1 MEYQEIK
8 KRLIFLTISLVLIL
22 GLIWLTLSL
31 LNRGKEIVKPEIIT
45 QALVGD
51 KVISL
56 ELATTPEEHYLGL
69 SNRSPICDH
78 CGLLFLFTDLK
89 ERTFVMREMNFPLD
103 IIFLLDGTI
112 VNIYENL
119 APEGKNPLASYS
131 SLGPVNQVLEVKAG
145 LVQEFNL
152 KSGSQLIFR

>member
-31 LNRGKEIVKPEIIT
+31 LNQGKEIVKPEIIT

-56 ELATTPEEHYLGL
+56 ELATTL
-69 SNRSPICDH
+69 RS
-78 CGLLFLFTDLK
+78 
-89 ERTFVMREMNFPLD
+89 
-103 IIFLLDGTI
+103 II
-112 VNIYENL
+112 
-119 APEGKNPLASYS
+119 
-131 SLGPVNQVLEVKAG
+131 
-145 LVQEFNL
+145 
-152 KSGSQLIFR
+152 